1 MAPEGEGRQ
10 GLLVTFP
17 GKLGDLLYSLPVV
30 RALGRRLGMPVEFMT
45 SAYCAA
51 ALPLLQCQPYLSG
64 VRLDTAYRLQVLGF
78 GCQPW
83 RMSEPPGYRRVLHLG
98 FRPQRA
104 RRLAFRQHLI
114 EYFFLSLEHHYGLA
128 LEPELDEPYLFLE
141 PSPPAASQPYLL
153 LHPWGQSLEQAAPA
167 GFREALFDYWRRLAG
182 LAALPVRL
190 VLGPGEEAGPLAR
203 LGRVHRPADLLELA
217 RLMLGAVC
225 FLGVES
231 APAAVANG
239 LKVPRLVLDYFGNA
253 LPTGPGGAEF
263 RLDEPVEDSCRRL
276 EALCSPRHRP

>member
-1 MAPEGEGRQ
+1 MAPEREGRQ

-17 GKLGDLLYSLPVV
+17 GKLGDLLYSLPAA
-30 RALGRRLGMPVEFMT
+30 RALGRRLGLPVELMT

-51 ALPLLQCQPYLSG
+51 ALPLLERQPYLAG
-64 VRLDTAYRLQVLGF
+64 VHLDPAYRLQALGF

-114 EYFFLSLEHHYGLA
+114 EYFFLSLGHHYGIA
-128 LEPELDEPYLFLE
+128 LEPELDESYLFLE
-141 PSPPAASQPYLL
+141 PPPPLAPYLL

-167 GFREALFDYWRRLAG
+167 GFREALFDYWRRLVG

-190 VLGPGEEAGPLAR
+190 VLGPGEDAGPLAR
-203 LGRVHRPADLLELA
+203 LGEVHRPPDLLELA
-217 RLMLGAVC
+217 RLIRDAAC

-253 LPTGPGGAEF
+253 LPTGPRGGSF
-263 RLDEPVEDSCRRL
+263 RLDEPVEAVCRRL
-276 EALCSPRHRP
+276 EGLLADREQGA